1 MKRKTM
7 AFSMHALTRDFK
19 AGLNSANRGQ
29 ARRVDLKEQKKYI
42 EDFRRKKL
50 SHGGNDGWERQRKEI
65 EDSIDNGMTFS
76 HMSRKYPMK
85 REWAKYLVLLRKKE
99 RDLVKR
105 E

>member
-1 MKRKTM
+1 M
-7 AFSMHALTRDFK
+7 
-19 AGLNSANRGQ
+19 
-29 ARRVDLKEQKKYI
+29 KEQKKYI